1 MSCWI
6 KERNVPAVQSGC
18 FLVVGSWVRVK
29 LVFFCWEDDPGGV
42 IVMQERYAV
51 RGELVNY
58 FVCLRPER
66 TTNSTNAWKDEYG
79 VDSRSALAI
88 ALRF

>member
-58 FVCLRPER
+58 FVCLRQVWRLE
-66 TTNSTNAWKDEYG
+66 
-79 VDSRSALAI
+79 LAVRN
-88 ALRF
+88 RFECQA